1 MIRFDIYKGDRF
13 GTDIV
18 MFTLVFKKYIMTR
31 KVYISADYDWNSG
44 D

>member
-18 MFTLVFKKYIMTR
+18 MFTLVFKKIYND
-31 KVYISADYDWNSG
+31 KESLY
-44 D
+44 